1 MKNKNLNPF
10 SIILLILI
18 WVGCGEA
25 SKQTDTA
32 TRGEITV
39 AVDESLRPIMEAQKA
54 VFESI
59 YPEAKLNMVFTN
71 EYDAINMLATDS
83 ARIAIVTRELRE
95 EEKDNLN
102 KLKIKPR
109 YTDIAYDAIALIAN
123 NNNPHMLFTK
133 DQLAKVLSGEYKT
146 WKDLNPK
153 LDDADIRVVFDSPKS
168 GATRMLKDSLLN
180 GSELSENCFAV
191 NGNVAVMDYVKENK
205 YALGL
210 IGISWISDQDD
221 TTSVQFTKDVKILE
235 MVPLDPSTAEAPA
248 MGPFQ
253 AYIALKQYPLWRRVM
268 VVSRETRV
276 GLGTGFASFIASD
289 RGQRI
294 MLKAGLVPALAP
306 IRIVQVN

>member
-210 IGISWISDQDD
+210 IGVSWISDQDD

>member
-25 SKQTDTA
+25 SKQTDKA

-123 NNNPHMLFTK
+123 NDNPHMLFTK

-210 IGISWISDQDD
+210 IGVSWISDQDD

>member
-1 MKNKNLNPF
+1 MKNKNLNPL
-10 SIILLILI
+10 SIVLLILL

-59 YPEAKLNMVFTN
+59 YPDAKLNMVFTN
-71 EYDAINMLATDS
+71 EYDAISMLATDS

-123 NNNPHMLFTK
+123 NENPHMLFTK

-153 LDDADIRVVFDSPKS
+153 LEDATIRVVFDSPKS

-180 GSELSENCFAV
+180 GGELSENCFAV

-210 IGISWISDQDD
+210 IGVAWISDHDD
-221 TTSVQFTKDVKILE
+221 TTSVQFTKDVKVLE
-235 MVPLDPSTAEAPA
+235 MIPLDPSTAEAA
-248 MGPFQ
+248 SMGPFQ

-294 MLKAGLVPALAP
+294 ILKAGLVPALAP

>member
-1 MKNKNLNPF
+1 MINKNLNPLLLCTL
-10 SIILLILI
+10 IIT
-18 WVGCGEA
+18 WVSCGETKKY
-25 SKQTDTA
+25 SDTA

-54 VFESI
+54 VFENI

-71 EYDAINMLATDS
+71 EYDAIHLLAVDS

-95 EEKDNLN
+95 DEKDNLN

-109 YTDIAYDAIALIAN
+109 YTDIAYDAIALIVN
-123 NNNPHMLFTK
+123 NENPHMLLTK
-133 DQLAKVLSGEYKT
+133 DQLTKVLNGEYKT
-146 WKDLNPK
+146 WKDLNPS
-153 LDDADIRVVFDSPKS
+153 LQNESIRVVFDSPKS

-180 GSELSENCFAV
+180 GGELSENCFAV
-191 NGNVAVMDYVKENK
+191 NGNAAVIDYVKENK
-205 YALGL
+205 NALGL
-210 IGISWISDQDD
+210 IGVAWISDQDD

-235 MVPLDPSTAEAPA
+235 MVPNDPATAEAAA

-294 MLKAGLVPALAP
+294 ILKSGLVPALAP